1 VAVDD
6 QPDQPIPVTVP
17 LALEGGQQ
25 LLYLGVGQAE
35 ILDRLAITGRQSNL
49 RRLSLQ
55 AVEGAH
61 MRTAKANRRAH
72 P

>member
-6 QPDQPIPVTVP
+6 QADQPIPVTVP

-35 ILDRLAITGRQSNL
+35 ILD
-49 RRLSLQ
+49 
-55 AVEGAH
+55 
-61 MRTAKANRRAH
+61 
-72 P
+72 